1 MTEMAHGTIVVQS
14 GEAVLPRWWRT
25 VDRVTIG
32 CVLALFAIG
41 ILLGFAASPPLAE
54 RNGHEPFHY
63 VIRQFAFGGLA
74 LTVMV
79 LVSMMSPTT
88 VRRLGVLG
96 FFAAHGGADAA
107 ADLRHR
113 LRAGGGALVLAR
125 LRLGAAVGIPQA
137 RLRRLHRLDDRGLD
151 RDRRAAGQ
159 DGVAGGHHDHRRL
172 PRACSRISGRRR

>member
-32 CVLALFAIG
+32 CVLSLFAIG

-54 RNGHEPFHY
+54 RNGHAPFHY

-74 LTVMV
+74 LSVMV
-79 LVSMMSPTT
+79 LVSMMSPVT

-96 FFAAHGGADAA
+96 FFAAM
-107 ADLRHR
+107 
-113 LRAGGGALVLAR
+113 GALML
-125 LRLGAAVGIPQA
+125 
-137 RLRRLHRLDDRGLD
+137 
-151 RDRRAAGQ
+151 
-159 DGVAGGHHDHRRL
+159 L
-172 PRACSRISGRRR
+172 PVFGTD

>member
-1 MTEMAHGTIVVQS
+1 MSRHTGIHKSENQEQGSNGARAGNMTEMAHGTIVVQS

-74 LTVMV
+74 L
-79 LVSMMSPTT
+79 
-88 VRRLGVLG
+88 R
-96 FFAAHGGADAA
+96 
-107 ADLRHR
+107 
-113 LRAGGGALVLAR
+113 
-125 LRLGAAVGIPQA
+125 
-137 RLRRLHRLDDRGLD
+137 
-151 RDRRAAGQ
+151 
-159 DGVAGGHHDHRRL
+159 
-172 PRACSRISGRRR
+172 